1 MDFTCL
7 FDEENNDFVQFTG
20 GEPLTSEDVLT
31 KIGLCTAARE
41 AVSARV
47 ANLSRN

>member
-20 GEPLTSEDVLT
+20 GEPLTSEDELA
-31 KIGLCTAARE
+31 KICLCTAAR
-41 AVSARV
+41 
-47 ANLSRN
+47 